1 MGHVEEVKEMK
12 KKKKKIMMMIV
23 LMATA
28 MGRLVGG

>member
-12 KKKKKIMMMIV
+12 KKKKKKMMIV

-28 MGRLVGG
+28 MGGLVGG